1 MGKILFLN
9 MFSERGIRLNS
20 LNNIMERDNKGM
32 GINYVFSNL
41 KCEKKVIDFGI
52 KTF

>member
-1 MGKILFLN
+1 
-9 MFSERGIRLNS
+9 MFSERDIRLNS
-20 LNNIMERDNKGM
+20 LNNIMERDNSKGM
-32 GINYVFSNL
+32 GINYVFTNL